1 MHLEEKKEIKTSLF
15 KKLLKLLIIW
25 LLVFSPAI
33 GLWGLINL
41 ADDETLPEITEL
53 ENPKTDLASVV
64 LSSDY
69 VQLGKYY
76 HENRTNTHFNN
87 LPKSLVDALVAT
99 EDERFF
105 EH

>member
-25 LLVFSPAI
+25 FLVFSPAI
-33 GLWGLINL
+33 GLCGLINL

-69 VQLGKYY
+69 VQL
-76 HENRTNTHFNN
+76 
-87 LPKSLVDALVAT
+87 
-99 EDERFF
+99 
-105 EH
+105 

>member
-1 MHLEEKKEIKTSLF
+1 M
-15 KKLLKLLIIW
+15 
-25 LLVFSPAI
+25 FSPAI

-76 HENRTNTHFNN
+76 RENRTNTHFNN

-99 EDERFF
+99 EDETIF
-105 EH
+105 

>member
-1 MHLEEKKEIKTSLF
+1 MEEKKEIKTSLF
-15 KKLLKLLIIW
+15 KKVFKILIVW
-25 LLVFSPAI
+25 FFVFSPAL
-33 GLWGLINL
+33 GLWGLINF

-69 VQLGKYY
+69 VTLGKYY

-87 LPKSLVDALVAT
+87 LPKSLVCLLYTSPSPRD
-99 EDERFF
+99 
-105 EH
+105 